1 MSGHVSVDRKRVEDF
16 ESLRE
21 AVHASTSEIVQVDK
35 GRMSGSL
42 THISI
47 GDFSLSAGS
56 FSLGVR
62 SQGIFNSRR
71 VTLGTL
77 LDTSDRV
84 HRMSQEMC
92 PGDVGVTLPGMEH
105 HSRYY
110 GRTSF
115 AAVSINAAELLSL
128 LEGEPRLSDLD
139 FWRNGML
146 LQADPTIAK
155 VTTRRL
161 ISIVGKI
168 CEHEGELSSEAADFW
183 KRSILEIVTARI
195 MSTSS
200 FDYGEHI
207 PSAAALIR
215 KVESHLRLAGHT
227 PVHISE
233 ICAEFNVSRQSLHR
247 AFNEILG
254 VGPVTFLR
262 HKRLCAVHSV
272 LRDSDPARVTVSEV
286 AMRQGF
292 TELGRF
298 AHYYHSLFGEYPS
311 ETLSGCR
318 SKRRTGGGPDD
329 FERGGI
335 ASGAGGLATR

>member
-1 MSGHVSVDRKRVEDF
+1 MSGYVSVNRKRVEDF

-21 AVHASTSEIVQVDK
+21 AVHASTSEVVQVDK

-62 SQGIFNSRR
+62 SQGIFSSHRF
-71 VTLGTL
+71 TLGTL
-77 LDTSDRV
+77 LDTSDKV
-84 HRMSQEMC
+84 CRMSHEMC
-92 PGDVGVTLPGMEH
+92 PGDLAVTLPGMEH

-110 GRTSF
+110 GRASF
-115 AAVSINAAELLSL
+115 ATVSINAAELLSL
-128 LEGEPRLSDLD
+128 LEGEPRLSDLE

-146 LQADPTIAK
+146 LRTDPTIAK

-161 ISIVGKI
+161 RSIVSRI
-168 CEHEGELSSEAADFW
+168 CQHERELSAEAADFW

-195 MSTSS
+195 MSTAS
-200 FDYGEHI
+200 FDYSDRI
-207 PSAAALIR
+207 PSAAALIQ
-215 KVESHLRLAGHT
+215 KVESHLDLAGHR

-233 ICAEFNVSRQSLHR
+233 ICAEFNVSRRSLHR
-247 AFNEILG
+247 AFSEVLG

-262 HKRLCAVHSV
+262 HKRLCAVHSI
-272 LRDSDPARVTVSEV
+272 LRDSDPARVTVAAV
-286 AMRQGF
+286 AMQQGF

-298 AHYYHSLFGEYPS
+298 SRYYRSLFGEYPS
-311 ETLSGCR
+311 ETLGGCH
-318 SKRRTGGGPDD
+318 SRRRARTEPDD
-329 FERGGI
+329 FRRR
-335 ASGAGGLATR
+335 AAY